1 MSQRKCGFCKQIGH
15 NRRSCPAFITSE
27 YLCKIILKNDYGSI
41 VRNVGWSSSCECHN
55 CNQYRKYNVP
65 TPEIACQIIKDQ
77 ELAKELAKELEKKEN
92 EFPYITI
99 KNEMRTPIYLYSSVV
114 LQKLTKTI
122 ESEEE
127 YTIKYDLPFY
137 EDEIYNFII
146 TDHYY
151 GDSAVSYSA
160 IDTEHVL
167 KFITMKYGMK
177 EIIIIT
183 SKELSKE
190 DQWREAALKSQYLL
204 SQLERLGATNNPNY
218 EPIMDMVQD
227 IEYPEYS
234 EQDKERAGI
243 SSVFTNVHS
252 ITGINEVL

>member
-15 NRRSCPAFITSE
+15 NRRSCPAFRTSE
-27 YLCKIILKNDYGSI
+27 YLCKNILKNDSGSI
-41 VRNVGWSSSCECHN
+41 VRNVGWSLSCECCN

-65 TPEIACQIIKDQ
+65 TPEIACQIVKDQ
-77 ELAKELAKELEKKEN
+77 ELAKELEKKEN
-92 EFPYITI
+92 EFPYVTI
-99 KNEMRTPIYLYSSVV
+99 KNEMRTPIYLYSCCV
-114 LQKLTKTI
+114 LQKLKKTI
-122 ESEEE
+122 EPSEE
-127 YTIKYDLPFY
+127 YTVKYDLPF
-137 EDEIYNFII
+137 DEHEIDNFII

-151 GDSAVSYSA
+151 GDFAVTYSV

-167 KFITMKYGMK
+167 KFITIEYGMK
-177 EIIIIT
+177 EIIEIT

-227 IEYPEYS
+227 IEYPEHS

-252 ITGINEVL
+252 TTGINEVL